1 MSKRHCSSCKKNS
14 KLVIMNVVI
23 FGGTGFL
30 GSWIAKKLIDNDIN
44 VTIFDKKIDKNL
56 IIKLIKN
63 YSSKLTFY
71 EGNILNFQKVLDV
84 SKKANVLINL
94 VGLMTPDCSQNP
106 ILGAKINI
114 MGSINVFE
122 AALNTKNKYVIYT
135 SSGGVFGRNDPVYPL
150 PETHYGAYKLALEG
164 IARAYFLER
173 NFNSFGLR
181 PFIVYGPGREI
192 GGTAGISQA
201 CKASANNSDF
211 EIQFSGKAGF
221 VYVEDISEL
230 VFKVLKNYFHG
241 ANVMNING
249 ISCEVD
255 EIVTILNKFNVSGKI
270 TSNKKKLPVIGE
282 ILGNGPKTYFPDFE
296 FTGIE
301 TGLIK
306 TLDFYRN

>member
-1 MSKRHCSSCKKNS
+1 
-14 KLVIMNVVI
+14 MNVVI

-114 MGSINVFE
+114 LGSINVFE

-135 SSGGVFGRNDPVYPL
+135 SSGGV
-150 PETHYGAYKLALEG
+150 LE
-164 IARAYFLER
+164 EM
-173 NFNSFGLR
+173 
-181 PFIVYGPGREI
+181 
-192 GGTAGISQA
+192 
-201 CKASANNSDF
+201 
-211 EIQFSGKAGF
+211 IQSIHCLKH
-221 VYVEDISEL
+221 IM
-230 VFKVLKNYFHG
+230 VL
-241 ANVMNING
+241 IN
-249 ISCEVD
+249 
-255 EIVTILNKFNVSGKI
+255 
-270 TSNKKKLPVIGE
+270 
-282 ILGNGPKTYFPDFE
+282 
-296 FTGIE
+296 
-301 TGLIK
+301 
-306 TLDFYRN
+306 